1 MTATA
6 PSAHLSA
13 ARAPASRR
21 DTDEIRRGELSA
33 FLRSRR
39 ERIAP
44 QQVGVPANGRRR
56 TPGLRREEV
65 AQLAGVGV
73 TWYTWLE
80 QGRDIKVSEQVLE
93 AIART
98 LLLDRDE
105 RSHLF
110 TLAGAV
116 DLQIAKECAAVTPQV
131 HAALAQFE
139 PFPACVQNG
148 KYDILAYNRTY
159 GRLIADLDAL
169 PVEERNV
176 MWLLF
181 TEPAWR
187 KAVVDWDD
195 ATSRMTANL
204 RSLYADHVSEP
215 AWKSFVARLRAAS
228 PEFADLWA
236 RHEVRGIENKTKRYR
251 NPHVGL
257 LRMDVTNL
265 WLAPRSGARLMV
277 YTPAD
282 AETARKLERLGGLVE
297 AGV

>member
-1 MTATA
+1 MTATVPDLRD
-6 PSAHLSA
+6 PSPL
-13 ARAPASRR
+13 PASPRR
-21 DTDEIRRGELSA
+21 DADQIRRVELSA

-39 ERIAP
+39 ERISP
-44 QQVGVPANGRRR
+44 QQVGVPVNGRRR

-65 AQLAGVGV
+65 AQLAGVGI

-98 LLLDRDE
+98 LMLDRDE

-110 TLAGAV
+110 TLAGAS
-116 DLQIAKECAAVTPQV
+116 DQQLANECAAVPPQM
-131 HAALAQFE
+131 HAVLAQFA
-139 PFPACVQNG
+139 PYPACVQNG

-159 GRLIADLDAL
+159 GRLIVDLDAL

-181 TEPAWR
+181 TEPSWR
-187 KAVVDWDD
+187 AAVVDWDD
-195 ATSRMTANL
+195 AASRMTANL

-236 RHEVRGIENKTKRYR
+236 RHEVRGIENKTKHYR
-251 NPHVGL
+251 NPQVGL
-257 LRMDVTNL
+257 LRMDITNL
-265 WLAPRSGARLMV
+265 WLAPRSGTRMMV

-282 AETARKLERLGGLVE
+282 DDTARKLATLDDVE
-297 AGV
+297 V